1 MGEKEQTAR
10 YKMPGFLAV
19 FKNYLQTM
27 SLSANGE
34 AKQNYHDMTGISFPR
49 DLKFQ
54 RKRKDET

>member
-1 MGEKEQTAR
+1 
-10 YKMPGFLAV
+10 MPGFLV
-19 FKNYLQTM
+19 IFKNYLQTM